1 METNK
6 TIPFNGNSNRKIE
19 LLAPAGNLEKLKF
32 AYLYGADACYI
43 GGRDYS
49 LRANAKNFSISEIS
63 EACTYAHNLNK
74 KVYVTVNIVF
84 HNEDTLGLVD
94 YLKELSK
101 AKVDA
106 IIVSDPFIIDII
118 NENDIDLKV
127 HISTQASTL
136 NYETVMFWKSLGV
149 ERVVLARELSKK
161 EIKEIIDKTGMEIET
176 FVHGAMCSSY
186 SGRCVLSNYFTN
198 RDANRGGCAQICRW
212 EFPLYDSNLNEIESS
227 TKFTA
232 SSKDLM
238 MATYIKEMIDIGIV
252 SLKVEG
258 RMRSNYYV
266 ATVINTYRSI
276 IDDYYNNK
284 LTTKKMDYYQ
294 KVLERVAN
302 REATVQF
309 WDKLPTV
316 EEQYYLGRNEASNQ
330 DFLAV
335 VTDYDEK
342 TKFVTITERNY
353 FQTGDVVEI
362 FGPNIETFSFIMP
375 DIYDIDG
382 NKVNVGRHPEEI
394 LKFKLDKKVFKNDII
409 RVKIG

>member
-1 METNK
+1 MHK
-6 TIPFNGNSNRKIE
+6 KVE

-32 AYLYGADACYI
+32 AFLYGADACYI
-43 GGRDYS
+43 GGRNYS
-49 LRANAKNFSISEIS
+49 LRANAKNFSIEEIQ
-63 EACTYAHNLNK
+63 EAVKYAHNLNK

-84 HNEDTLGLVD
+84 HNEDIKGIKE
-94 YLKELSK
+94 YLIALSE

-106 IIVSDPFIIDII
+106 IIVSDPLIIDII
-118 NENDIDLKV
+118 NDNNINLKV

-136 NYETVMFWKSLGV
+136 NYEAVSFWKSQGV
-149 ERVVLARELSKK
+149 ERVVLAREMSKN

-186 SGRCVLSNYFTN
+186 SGRCVLSNYFTK

-212 EFPLYDSNLNEIESS
+212 EFPLYDKNNNMIESE

-238 MATYIKEMIDIGIV
+238 MLTKVKEMIEIGIV

-266 ATVINTYRSI
+266 ATVINTYRNL
-276 IDDYYNNK
+276 IDDYYENK
-284 LTTKKMDYYQ
+284 LTEEKVEYYQ
-294 KVLERVAN
+294 KILDRVAN

-316 EEQYYLGRNEASNQ
+316 NEQYYLGRNEVSNQ
-330 DFLAV
+330 DFLGIV
-335 VTDYDEK
+335 KNYDE
-342 TKFVTITERNY
+342 TTNMVTITERNY
-353 FQTGDVVEI
+353 FQTGDEVEI
-362 FGPNIETFSFIMP
+362 FGPNIKPFSFKMP
-375 DIYDIDG
+375 DIYNEDG
-382 NKVNVGRHPEEI
+382 EKVNIGRHPEEI
-394 LKFKLDKKVFKNDII
+394 LKFKLDKKVYPNDMI
-409 RVKIG
+409 RIKIS

>member
-1 METNK
+1 MSK
-6 TIPFNGNSNRKIE
+6 KIE

-49 LRANAKNFSISEIS
+49 LRANAKNFSIEEIK
-63 EACTYAHNLNK
+63 EATLYAHKINK

-84 HNEDTLGLVD
+84 HNENIKGIIS
-94 YLKELSK
+94 YLKSLEEIQ
-101 AKVDA
+101 VDA
-106 IIVSDPFIIDII
+106 IIVSDPLIIDII
-118 NENDIDLKV
+118 HENNINLKI

-136 NYETVMFWKSLGV
+136 NYEAVSYWKEEGV
-149 ERVVLARELSKK
+149 ERVVLAREMSKQ
-161 EIKEIIDKTGMEIET
+161 EIKEIIDKTGMDIET

-186 SGRCVLSNYFTN
+186 SGRCVLSNYFTK

-212 EFPLYDSNLNEIESS
+212 ESTLFDKNNEEIKSE

-238 MATYIKEMIDIGIV
+238 MLTKVKEMIDIGIV

-266 ATVINTYRSI
+266 ATVINTYRSL
-276 IDDYYNNK
+276 IDDYYDNK
-284 LTTKKMDYYQ
+284 LTEEKISYYQ
-294 KVLERVAN
+294 KILDRVAN

-316 EEQYYLGRNEASNQ
+316 EEQYYLGRNEVSNQ
-330 DFLAV
+330 DFLGI
-335 VTDYDEK
+335 VTDYNEEDK
-342 TKFVTITERNY
+342 MVTITERNY
-353 FQTGDVVEI
+353 FKTGDEVEI

-375 DIYDIDG
+375 DIYNKDNI
-382 NKVNVGRHPEEI
+382 KVNVGRHPEEV
-394 LKFKLDKKVFKNDII
+394 LKFKLDKKVYPNDMI
-409 RVKIG
+409 RIKIS

>member
-1 METNK
+1 MN
-6 TIPFNGNSNRKIE
+6 KIE

-32 AYLYGADACYI
+32 AFMYGADACYI
-43 GGRDYS
+43 GGRNYS
-49 LRANAKNFSISEIS
+49 LRANATNFNLEEIK
-63 EACTYAHNLNK
+63 EACTYAHSINK

-84 HNEDTLGLVD
+84 HDEDTEGVTE
-94 YLKELSK
+94 YLKKLSEY
-101 AKVDA
+101 KVDA

-118 NENDIDLKV
+118 NNNKIDLKI

-149 ERVVLARELSKK
+149 ERVVLARELSKN
-161 EIKEIIDKTGMEIET
+161 EIKEIIDKTGVEVET

-212 EFPLYDSNLNEIESS
+212 EFPLYDSKMNKIESD
-227 TKFTA
+227 TMFTA

-238 MATYIKEMIDIGIV
+238 MASNIKEIIKVGIT

-266 ATVINTYRSI
+266 ATVINTYRNI
-276 IDDYYNNK
+276 IDDYYDNK
-284 LTTKKMDYYQ
+284 LTDDRLNHYIKI
-294 KVLERVAN
+294 LNRVAN

-316 EEQYYLGRNEASNQ
+316 EEQYYLGKNEVSNQ
-330 DFLAV
+330 DFLGV
-335 VTDYDEK
+335 VLDYDEE
-342 TKFVTITERNY
+342 TKIVTITERNY
-353 FQTGDVVEI
+353 FKTGDVAEV
-362 FGPNIETFSFIMP
+362 FRPNIDTFTFTMP
-375 DIYDIDG
+375 DIHDEDS

-394 LKFKLDKKVFKNDII
+394 LRFKLDKKVYKNDII
-409 RVKIG
+409 RVKID

>member
-1 METNK
+1 M
-6 TIPFNGNSNRKIE
+6 RKIE

-32 AYLYGADACYI
+32 AFMYGADACYM

-49 LRANAKNFSISEIS
+49 LRANAKNFSIEEIN
-63 EACTYAHNLNK
+63 EASLYAHSLGK

-84 HNEDTLGLVD
+84 HTGDTDGITD
-94 YLKELSK
+94 YLKELAK

-118 NENDIDLKV
+118 NKNNIDLKV

-136 NYETVMFWKSLGV
+136 NYETVMYWKSLGV
-149 ERVVLARELSKK
+149 ERVVLARELSKE
-161 EIKEIIDKTGMEIET
+161 EIKEIIDKTGMEIEI

-212 EFPLYDSNLNEIESS
+212 EAPLYDSNMHMVESS

-238 MATYIKEMIDIGIV
+238 MASSIKDIIETGIT

-266 ATVINTYRSI
+266 ATVINTYRNM
-276 IDDYYNNK
+276 IDDYYDNK
-284 LTTKKMDYYQ
+284 LNEDKLKYYI

-309 WDKLPTV
+309 WDKLPGV
-316 EEQYYLGRNEASNQ
+316 NEQYYLGRNEVSNQ
-330 DFLAV
+330 DFLGI
-335 VTDYDEK
+335 VTNYDEE
-342 TKFVTITERNY
+342 TKMVTITERNY
-353 FQTGDVVEI
+353 FKSGDEVEI

-375 DIYDIDG
+375 DIYDAEG
-382 NKVNVGRHPEEI
+382 NKVNIARHPEEI
-394 LKFKLDKKVFKNDII
+394 LRFKLDKKVYQNDMI
-409 RVKIG
+409 RVKF

>member
-1 METNK
+1 MN
-6 TIPFNGNSNRKIE
+6 KIE

-32 AYLYGADACYI
+32 AFMYGADACYI
-43 GGRDYS
+43 GGRNYS
-49 LRANAKNFSISEIS
+49 LRANATNFNLEEIK
-63 EACTYAHNLNK
+63 EACTYAHSINK

-84 HNEDTLGLVD
+84 HDEDTEGITE
-94 YLKELSK
+94 YLKKLSEY
-101 AKVDA
+101 KVDA

-118 NENDIDLKV
+118 NNNKIDLKI

-136 NYETVMFWKSLGV
+136 NYETVIFWKSLGV
-149 ERVVLARELSKK
+149 ERVVLARELSKN
-161 EIKEIIDKTGMEIET
+161 EIKEIIDKTGVEVET

-212 EFPLYDSNLNEIESS
+212 EFPLYDSKMNKIESD
-227 TKFTA
+227 TMFTA

-238 MATYIKEMIDIGIV
+238 MASNIKEIIKVGIT

-266 ATVINTYRSI
+266 ATVINTYRNI
-276 IDDYYNNK
+276 IDDYYDNK
-284 LTTKKMDYYQ
+284 LTDDRLNHYIKI
-294 KVLERVAN
+294 LNRVAN

-316 EEQYYLGRNEASNQ
+316 EEQYYLGRNEVSNQ
-330 DFLAV
+330 DFLGV
-335 VTDYDEK
+335 VLDYDEE
-342 TKFVTITERNY
+342 TKIVTITERNY
-353 FQTGDVVEI
+353 FKTGDIVEV
-362 FGPNIETFSFIMP
+362 FGPNIDTFTFTMP
-375 DIYDIDG
+375 DIYDEDN

-394 LKFKLDKKVFKNDII
+394 LRFKLDKKVYKNDII
-409 RVKIG
+409 RVKID

>member
-1 METNK
+1 MHK
-6 TIPFNGNSNRKIE
+6 KVE

-32 AYLYGADACYI
+32 AFLYGADACYI
-43 GGRDYS
+43 GGRNYS
-49 LRANAKNFSISEIS
+49 LRANAKNFSIEEIQ
-63 EACTYAHNLNK
+63 EAVKYAHNLNK

-84 HNEDTLGLVD
+84 HNEDIKGIKE
-94 YLKELSK
+94 YLIALSE

-106 IIVSDPFIIDII
+106 IIVSDPLIIDII
-118 NENDIDLKV
+118 NDNNINLKV

-136 NYETVMFWKSLGV
+136 NYEAVSFWKSQGV
-149 ERVVLARELSKK
+149 ERVVLAREMSKN

-186 SGRCVLSNYFTN
+186 SGRCVLSNYFTQ

-212 EFPLYDSNLNEIESS
+212 EFPLYDENNNKIESE

-238 MATYIKEMIDIGIV
+238 MLTKVKEMIEIGIV

-266 ATVINTYRSI
+266 ATVINTYRNL
-276 IDDYYNNK
+276 IDDYYENK
-284 LTTKKMDYYQ
+284 LTKEKVEYYQ
-294 KVLERVAN
+294 KILDRVAN

-316 EEQYYLGRNEASNQ
+316 NEQYYLGRNEVSNQ
-330 DFLAV
+330 DFLGIV
-335 VTDYDEK
+335 KDYDE
-342 TKFVTITERNY
+342 TNGTVTITERNY
-353 FQTGDVVEI
+353 FQTGDEVEI
-362 FGPNIETFSFIMP
+362 FGPNIKPFSFKMP
-375 DIYDIDG
+375 DIYNEDG
-382 NKVNVGRHPEEI
+382 EKVNIGRHPEEI
-394 LKFKLDKKVFKNDII
+394 LKFKLDKKVYPNDMI
-409 RVKIG
+409 RIKIS